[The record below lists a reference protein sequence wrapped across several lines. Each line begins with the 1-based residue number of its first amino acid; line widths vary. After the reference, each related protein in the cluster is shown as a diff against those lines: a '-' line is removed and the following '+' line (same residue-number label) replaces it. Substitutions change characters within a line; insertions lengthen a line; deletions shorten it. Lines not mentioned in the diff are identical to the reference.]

1 MATYSQDLRQRV
13 LDCVERNEGSL
24 RQIALRF
31 VVSLSFVV
39 RLLQLHRR
47 TGSLDPKPPAG
58 GRPAALGPDDLER
71 LQELVRQQPDAT
83 LKELRQRLGVS
94 CSLTAIWRALE
105 KLRLSRKKK
114 VLRADEQDR
123 PDVQEKRQAFREEL
137 AGVDPQRLVFVDESG
152 ANTAMTRT
160 DGRAPVGERVY
171 ASAPGH
177 WDTMTLTCGLR
188 LSGVTAALVF
198 EGATNTVNFE
208 NYVEQI
214 LVPEL
219 RPGDVV
225 IWDNP
230 KPHLSEEAVEAVE
243 AVGARVVPL
252 PPWSPDLTPIEEMFS
267 KVKDALRSA
276 EPRTKAAIVAAL
288 VQALHD
294 VTPEDITGWFRD
306 RAAYAM
312 QS

>member
-1 MATYSQDLRQRV
+1 MAAYSQDLRQRV
-13 LDCVERNEGSL
+13 LDAVERNEGSL
-24 RQIALRF
+24 RQIARRF

-58 GRPAALGPDDLER
+58 GRTAALGPEDLER

-83 LKELRQRLGVS
+83 LKELRQQLGLS

-114 VLRADEQDR
+114 ILHADDQDS
-123 PDVQEKRQAFREEL
+123 PEVQEKRQAFCEKL
-137 AGVDPQRLVFVDESG
+137 AGVGPHRLVFIDESG
-152 ANTAMTRT
+152 ADTAMTRT
-160 DGRAPVGERVY
+160 HGRAPVGERVY

-188 LSGVTAALVF
+188 LAGVTAALVF

-230 KPHLSEEAVEAVE
+230 KPHLSEEAIEAVE
-243 AVGARVVPL
+243 AAGARVVPL

-267 KVKDALRSA
+267 KVKEVLKSA
-276 EPRTKAAIVAAL
+276 GPRTKAAIVAAL

-294 VTPEDITGWFRD
+294 VTPEDIAGWFQD

-312 QS
+312 QP